1 MAASLPPDSRY
12 VTAPVPAEMREG
24 TELTDAD
31 VAKPTER
38 MGVDPDGV
46 QAQITQIR
54 VRRPDHIPA
63 GAPKLDPL
71 EISDDVPLP
80 RSGRALRYDF
90 PLFPSVQVRVVF
102 EGDATADHLEQL
114 VDLLTNQCSRLRAQE
129 TRRRA
134 EAAEAS
140 RKLPARKIKPK
151 KEKSDGPKQTT

>member
-1 MAASLPPDSRY
+1 MAGLPPDSRY

-46 QAQITQIR
+46 PATITQIR
-54 VRRPDHIPA
+54 LPRPAHIPS
-63 GAPKLDPL
+63 GPPKFDPL
-71 EISDDVPLP
+71 EITDDVPLP

-90 PLFPSVQVRVVF
+90 PLFPGVQVRVVF

-114 VDLLTNQCSRLRAQE
+114 VDLLTGQCSRLRAQE

-134 EAAEAS
+134 EAAEAT
-140 RKLPARKIKPK
+140 RKVLERKVKPK
-151 KEKSDGPKQTT
+151 KEKPDAGSNNP